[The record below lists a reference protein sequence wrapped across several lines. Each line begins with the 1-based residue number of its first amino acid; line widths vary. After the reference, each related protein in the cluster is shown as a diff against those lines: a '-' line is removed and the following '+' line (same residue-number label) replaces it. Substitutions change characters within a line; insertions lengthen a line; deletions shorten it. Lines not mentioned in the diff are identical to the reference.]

1 MRTSFGSLKNGE
13 ITEVYILKNAN
24 GVEVSISNYGAT
36 WVSAKIP
43 DRNGSKRDVLLG
55 YDNAAGYEQG
65 GEAIGAIVGRVAN
78 RIQGAEFILNG
89 KTYHLTKNQGENNL
103 HSGLDFYHKRLWKT
117 IEQDDTHVVMEL
129 NSPDGDQGYPGALLI
144 RVTYTLNEENELRID
159 YRAEAADDTIFNM
172 TNHAYFNL
180 NGHDF
185 GDVLNHSMWVDADT
199 FTRTDK
205 ASIPTGEIV
214 PVEGTPMDFREK
226 KTVGRDIDEVYEALI
241 YGNGYDHNWI
251 INGEGFRKAA
261 EISAEDSGITMEVY
275 TDRPG
280 MQIYTGNFLNNE
292 QGKDGAVYQERQ
304 GICFETQN
312 FPDAIHHE
320 NFPSPVIR
328 GGDMLETSTAYKFII
343 K

>member
-1 MRTSFGSLKNGE
+1 MRTSFGTLKNGE
-13 ITEVYILKNAN
+13 ITEAYILKNAN
-24 GVEVSISNYGAT
+24 GMEVCVSNYGAT

-78 RIQGAEFILNG
+78 RIQGAKFVLNG
-89 KTYHLTKNQGENNL
+89 KTYHLAKNQGENNL
-103 HSGLDFYHKRLWKT
+103 HSGPDVYHKRMWKT
-117 IEQDDTHVVMEL
+117 IEQDDTHVVMGL
-129 NSPDGDQGYPGALLI
+129 NSPDGDQGYPGELLI

-159 YRAEAADDTIFNM
+159 YRAEASEDTIFNM

-180 NGHDF
+180 NGHDS
-185 GDVLNHSMWVDADT
+185 GDVLNHSMWVGANT

-205 ASIPTGEIV
+205 ESIPTGEIV
-214 PVEGTPMDFREK
+214 PVDGTPMDFREK
-226 KTVGRDIDEVYEALI
+226 KTIGRDIDEAYEALI

-251 INGEGFRKAA
+251 INGDGFRKAA

-280 MQIYTGNFLNNE
+280 MQIYTGNFLSNE
-292 QGKDGAVYQERQ
+292 QGKDGAIYQQRH
-304 GICFETQN
+304 GVCFETQN
-312 FPDAIHHE
+312 FPDAIHHK
-320 NFPSPVIR
+320 NFPNPVIR
-328 GGDMLETSTAYKFII
+328 GGDVLETSTAYKFII

>member
-1 MRTSFGSLKNGE
+1 MRTSFGLLKNGE
-13 ITEVYILKNAN
+13 ITKAYILKNAN
-24 GVEVSISNYGAT
+24 GMEVSVSNYGAT

-43 DRNGSKRDVLLG
+43 DRNGCKRDVLLG

-103 HSGLDFYHKRLWKT
+103 HSGPDFYHKRLWKT
-117 IEQDDTHVVMEL
+117 IEQDDAHVVMEL
-129 NSPDGDQGYPGALLI
+129 KSPDGDQGYPGELLI
-144 RVTYTLNEENELRID
+144 RVTYTLSEENELRID

-185 GDVLNHSMWVDADT
+185 GDVLNHSMWIDADT

-205 ASIPTGEIV
+205 ESIPTGEIV

-226 KTVGRDIDEVYEALI
+226 KTVGRDIDEAYEALI
-241 YGNGYDHNWI
+241 CGNGYDHNWI
-251 INGEGFRKAA
+251 LNGEGFRKAA

-292 QGKDGAVYQERQ
+292 QGKDGAIYQERH

-328 GGDMLETSTAYKFII
+328 GGDVLETSTAYKFII